1 MNTRIKKLRK
11 SLDLTQ
17 QEFASRI
24 GTTAN
29 VLTNYETGRRNPSS
43 SVINNICKTFKVNE
57 EWLRTGGGEM
67 FQPSPSAALDAL
79 AMERNLSHGDYV
91 MIEKFLNLKQADRQ
105 VIAHYIQEVAAAL
118 NSDDVSPDSPEFY
131 KTLDVEA
138 QVEEFRREL
147 LAERKAA
154 EESSVSQNDTGSG
167 TGKMA

>member
-29 VLTNYETGRRNPSS
+29 VLTNYETGRRSPSS